1 MIACPTCNR
10 RVITRRDMLY
20 ANLDGTARCR
30 ACGRT
35 ARVDLF
41 GRWII
46 SCLLVMV
53 LATLLLYC
61 GLFYSGHLFFVS
73 IVFVLG
79 GWRALSWSFAP
90 ILTLEPVP
98 DGSPFNRRNGF
109 AVFVVLLV
117 AAITIDGVMSS
128 RFEPEDAHEAQE
140 AQDGRPPPRSAKSER

>member
-1 MIACPTCNR
+1 VIACPTCNR
-10 RVITRRDMLY
+10 RVITRRDLLY

-35 ARVDLF
+35 ARVDPF

-61 GLFYSGHLFFVS
+61 GLFYSGHLFLIS

-79 GWRALSWSFAP
+79 GWRALSWSFAH

-98 DGSPFNRRNGF
+98 EGSPFDRKNGVV
-109 AVFVVLLV
+109 VFVVLLV
-117 AAITIDGVMSS
+117 AAIAIDGVMSS
-128 RFEPEDAHEAQE
+128 RFEPEDAQE
-140 AQDGRPPPRSAKSER
+140 AQDARQPPKSAKSER

>member
-1 MIACPTCNR
+1 
-10 RVITRRDMLY
+10 MLY

-46 SCLLVMV
+46 SCVLVMV

-61 GLFYSGHLFFVS
+61 GLFYSGHLFLVS

-79 GWRALSWSFAP
+79 GWRVLSCVFAP

-98 DGSPFNRRNGF
+98 EGSPFDRRNGVV
-109 AVFVVLLV
+109 VFFVLLV
-117 AAITIDGVMSS
+117 AAVTIDVVMSS
-128 RFEPEDAHEAQE
+128 RFEEEEVQQAREDRQ
-140 AQDGRPPPRSAKSER
+140 PPRSANSER

>member
-10 RVITRRDMLY
+10 RVITRRDLLY

-30 ACGRT
+30 ACGRI

-79 GWRALSWSFAP
+79 GWRGLSWAFAP
-90 ILTLEPVP
+90 ALTLEPVP
-98 DGSPFNRRNGF
+98 EGSPFDRRNGIV
-109 AVFVVLLV
+109 VFVVLVV
-117 AAITIDGVMSS
+117 AAAAIDGVMSS
-128 RFEPEDAHEAQE
+128 RFEPEDVHEAQDDP
-140 AQDGRPPPRSAKSER
+140 QPPRSAKSER